1 MRFVLDIDKEKTID
15 YLETKLR
22 RLISFLY
29 SWITH
34 DGEILGYI
42 LGVLHFM
49 ISIVIL
55 ILLFISHT
63 LYPALW
69 LQGFALFCMALIW
82 FQHVILKVCISI
94 VAEEKL
100 TNGRAPFFGIVND
113 ISNVFRIPLD
123 RFIENLLVAETIS
136 VACFTLAFIGRI
148 SSFIQEGYLRG
159 AWHQT

>member
-1 MRFVLDIDKEKTID
+1 MRFIVDIDKEKTIN

-22 RLISFLY
+22 KLISFLY

-49 ISIVIL
+49 ISIVIF

-69 LQGFALFCMALIW
+69 LQGVTLFCMALIW

-148 SSFIQEGYLRG
+148 SLNIREYYGIIL
-159 AWHQT
+159 

>member
-22 RLISFLY
+22 KLISFLY

-69 LQGFALFCMALIW
+69 LQGLALFFMALIW

-113 ISNVFRIPLD
+113 ISSLFRIPLD

-136 VACFTLAFIGRI
+136 VACFTLAFVGRI
-148 SSFIQEGYLRG
+148 SLFIQQGYLCRT
-159 AWHQT
+159 WH

>member
-1 MRFVLDIDKEKTID
+1 MRFVVDIDKEKTID

-69 LQGFALFCMALIW
+69 LQGFSLFCMALIW

-94 VAEEKL
+94 VAEERL
-100 TNGRAPFFGIVND
+100 TNGQAPFFEIVSD

-148 SSFIQEGYLRG
+148 SLFIQEGYLCRT
-159 AWHQT
+159 WH

>member
-22 RLISFLY
+22 NLIGFLY

-49 ISIVIL
+49 ISIVIF

-69 LQGFALFCMALIW
+69 LQGFALFCMSLIW

-100 TNGRAPFFGIVND
+100 TNGRAPFFGIVYD
-113 ISNVFRIPLD
+113 ITNIFRVPLD
-123 RFIENLLVAETIS
+123 RFIENLLLAETIS
-136 VACFTLAFIGRI
+136 VACFTLTFIGRI
-148 SSFIQEGYLRG
+148 SVYI
-159 AWHQT
+159 HQYYGITL

>member
-1 MRFVLDIDKEKTID
+1 MRFIVDIDKEKTIE

-22 RLISFLY
+22 KLIGFLY

-49 ISIVIL
+49 ISL
-55 ILLFISHT
+55 IIFMLLFVSHT
-63 LYPALW
+63 IYPTLW
-69 LQGFALFCMALIW
+69 LQGSVLFCMFVIW

-100 TNGRAPFFGIVND
+100 TNSQAPFFGIVND
-113 ISNVFRIPLD
+113 ISNLFKIPFD

-148 SSFIQEGYLRG
+148 SIYIHEYYGVII
-159 AWHQT
+159 

>member
-1 MRFVLDIDKEKTID
+1 MRFVVDIDKEKTIE

-22 RLISFLY
+22 KLISFLY

-69 LQGFALFCMALIW
+69 LQGVALFCMALIW

-100 TNGRAPFFGIVND
+100 TNGRAPFFGIVHD
-113 ISNVFRIPLD
+113 ISNLFRIPLD

-148 SSFIQEGYLRG
+148 SLFIQEGYLRR
-159 AWHQT
+159 AWH

>member
-1 MRFVLDIDKEKTID
+1 MHLVIDINKEKIIGL
-15 YLETKLR
+15 LESKTR
-22 RLISFLY
+22 HLIRFLY
-29 SWITH
+29 GWITN

-42 LGVLHFM
+42 LGVVHFM
-49 ISIVIL
+49 ISVL
-55 ILLFISHT
+55 IFMLLFVSHT

-69 LQGFALFCMALIW
+69 LQGVVLFLMSLIW
-82 FQHVILKVCISI
+82 IQHVILKVCISI

-113 ISNVFRIPLD
+113 ISNLFNIPLD

-148 SSFIQEGYLRG
+148 SLLIHEKYLS
-159 AWHQT
+159 

>member
-1 MRFVLDIDKEKTID
+1 MRLVLDIDKEKTIE

-22 RLISFLY
+22 KLISFLY

-49 ISIVIL
+49 ISIIIF
-55 ILLFISHT
+55 ILLFVSHT
-63 LYPALW
+63 IYPTLW
-69 LQGFALFCMALIW
+69 LQGSVLFCMFIIW

-100 TNGRAPFFGIVND
+100 TNGQAPFFGIVND
-113 ISNVFRIPLD
+113 ISNLFKIPFD
-123 RFIENLLVAETIS
+123 RFIENILIAETIS

-148 SSFIQEGYLRG
+148 SVYIHEYYGILI
-159 AWHQT
+159 

>member
-22 RLISFLY
+22 NLIGFLY

-49 ISIVIL
+49 ISLIIF

-69 LQGFALFCMALIW
+69 LQGFALFCMSLIW

-100 TNGRAPFFGIVND
+100 TNGRAPFFGIVYD
-113 ISNVFRIPLD
+113 ITNIFRVPLD
-123 RFIENLLVAETIS
+123 RFIENLLLAETIS

-148 SSFIQEGYLRG
+148 SVYIHEYYHVKL
-159 AWHQT
+159 